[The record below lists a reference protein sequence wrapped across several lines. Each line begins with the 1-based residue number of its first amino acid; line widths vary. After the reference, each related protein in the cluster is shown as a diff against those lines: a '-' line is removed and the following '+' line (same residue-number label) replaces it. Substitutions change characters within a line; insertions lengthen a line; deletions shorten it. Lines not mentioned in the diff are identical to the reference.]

1 MSNVYLE
8 KIADAVSPTAPKRTS
23 TEKTFA
29 LSEGLG
35 MAASLGGGLI
45 GGRLGSKPLGKLIAA
60 KPMAQAIGRKL
71 FGKDAVITGTHL
83 GSEVGA
89 HVLGAIGSYGAMKG
103 IATFDN
109 SRKNKYLQKAA
120 ELVSTH

>member
-8 KIADAVSPTAPKRTS
+8 KVAEAVTPKKTS

-35 MAASLGGGLI
+35 IASGLAGGLL

-60 KPMAQAIGRKL
+60 KPLAQAIGRKM

-103 IATFDN
+103 IDAFDKN
-109 SRKNKYLQKAA
+109 RKNKYLQKAA